1 MSRKVLQMRP
11 REFSRPMLALA
22 DAFVPLVV
30 RMVNDKNI
38 VFARPQA
45 LDNDVHLPA
54 CSVPLRDGQKGGN
67 NVSFIKGNVD
77 VTS

>member
-1 MSRKVLQMRP
+1 MRP

-22 DAFVPLVV
+22 DAFAPLVA

>member
-11 REFSRPMLALA
+11 REFSRPMLTLA
-22 DAFVPLVV
+22 DAFAPLVA

-54 CSVPLRDGQKGGN
+54 CSVPLRDGQKDGN
-67 NVSFIKGNVD
+67 NVSFIKGNVN
-77 VTS
+77 VTY

>member
-22 DAFVPLVV
+22 DAFAPLVA

-54 CSVPLRDGQKGGN
+54 RSVPLRDGQKGGN
-67 NVSFIKGNVD
+67 GVSLIRNNVNASN
-77 VTS
+77 

>member
-22 DAFVPLVV
+22 DAFAPLVT

-54 CSVPLRDGQKGGN
+54 SSVPLRDGQKGGN
-67 NVSFIKGNVD
+67 GVSLIRND
-77 VTS
+77 IDASD

>member
-22 DAFVPLVV
+22 DAFAPLVA

-54 CSVPLRDGQKGGN
+54 SSVPLRDGQKAGN

>member
-11 REFSRPMLALA
+11 REFSRPILALA
-22 DAFVPLVV
+22 DAFAPLVA

>member
-22 DAFVPLVV
+22 DAFAPLVA

-67 NVSFIKGNVD
+67 NVSFIKGDVD

>member
-22 DAFVPLVV
+22 DAFAPLVV

-38 VFARPQA
+38 VFARPLA

-54 CSVPLRDGQKGGN
+54 SSVPLRDGQKGGN
-67 NVSFIKGNVD
+67 GVSLIRNDVD
-77 VTS
+77 ASN

>member
-22 DAFVPLVV
+22 DAFAPLVA

-54 CSVPLRDGQKGGN
+54 GSVPLRDRQKGGN
-67 NVSFIKGNVD
+67 VVSLIRSNAD

>member
-22 DAFVPLVV
+22 DAFAPLVV

-38 VFARPQA
+38 VFARPLA

-54 CSVPLRDGQKGGN
+54 SSVPLRDGQKGRNGVSLIRN
-67 NVSFIKGNVD
+67 NVDASN
-77 VTS
+77 

>member
-22 DAFVPLVV
+22 DAFAPLVA

-67 NVSFIKGNVD
+67 NVSFIKVDVD

>member
-22 DAFVPLVV
+22 DAFAPLVA

-67 NVSFIKGNVD
+67 NVSFIKGNLD

>member
-54 CSVPLRDGQKGGN
+54 SSVPLRDGQKGGN
-67 NVSFIKGNVD
+67 GVSFIMSDAD
-77 VTS
+77 VTL

>member
-22 DAFVPLVV
+22 DAFAPLVA